1 MKEAVMKTVKIF
13 NFSPHKVVLYLC
25 LIFLSTIIQAG
36 SWQQNVSIGGFNN
49 VHIYT
54 PDTNSSIGDGKAL
67 MLVLHGCVQP
77 ISNFLT
83 ANLEDAAEAYG
94 MVIAV
99 PDAMNKAGFSCWSYW
114 QGTKSRNAGDY
125 QNLIS
130 LANTLSSDSTRSID
144 PDQVYIAGLS
154 SGASFANTTACL
166 APDVFAGM
174 GISAGP
180 SIGTSSNGALGPCE
194 TADVKTRCE
203 SYAGS
208 YQSHFVTQIASIAQG
223 NNDSTVN
230 QCYNTQNSDGMAGVY
245 GVSQLSGENTI
256 NEGAL
261 TAEETLWQDGR
272 VSMLWLNGA
281 DHAWSGGAGASGGY
295 ISNASI
301 NYASYLGNYFSQ
313 NNQRVDR
320 NAGPDISNHTVTANS
335 DSLTATGFAVD
346 AEGTVANVEIIINA
360 LDTGSP
366 VTIETINTTAAVSDG
381 FYSATSATLIDG
393 LYQVVAIATD
403 NENKQGASVSV
414 TERIGPEPP
423 ATAPVL
429 SNISASV
436 SGQCAT
442 ILGSVTDANQN
453 LQTVVVHFSS
463 GDQIASIDG
472 SLYRAEGCGLS
483 GGSNSVSV
491 TATDSTSLTATDN
504 ITFDIDAGV
513 SGDYNLHIEQ
523 AHISWGQGFS
533 ACYLE
538 FSFDEFTMREYQQ
551 SNGQCQWIADGAPS
565 CKGAEQTCSSGGG
578 SGGGGS
584 GNDLDNDGIEDSIDN
599 CPNDANADQADNDND
614 GIGNVCDGTPDGN
627 SYSCTETTT
636 SNYSH
641 VSAGRAT
648 TTGIYVYAN
657 GSGENMG
664 LYNLFVTTTVAE
676 TSEGYYQLGSC
687 P

>member
-1 MKEAVMKTVKIF
+1 MKKISFSILSIRTVLL
-13 NFSPHKVVLYLC
+13 SLC
-25 LIFLSTIIQAG
+25 ITVIPTLSHAG

-54 PDTNSSIGDGKAL
+54 PDGNSSIGNGKAL

-83 ANLEDAAEAYG
+83 AKLEDAAEAHG

-114 QGTKSRNAGDY
+114 QGAKSRSAGDY

-130 LANTLSSDSTRSID
+130 LANTMSGDSARNID
-144 PDQVYIAGLS
+144 ANQVYIAGLS

-208 YQSHFVTQIASIAQG
+208 YQSHFDSQITSIAHG
-223 NNDSTVN
+223 DNDSTVN
-230 QCYNTQNSDGMAGVY
+230 QCYNAQNSDGMAAVY
-245 GVSQLSGENTI
+245 GVSKLSGTNTI
-256 NEGAL
+256 SEGSL

-295 ISNASI
+295 ISSVSI
-301 NYASYLGNYFSQ
+301 NYASYLGNYFAQ

-320 NAGPDISNHTVTANS
+320 NAGPVISNHSVTVNTA
-335 DSLTATGFAVD
+335 SLTGSGFAVD
-346 AEGTVANVEIIINA
+346 AEGSVSNVELTVNS
-360 LDTGSP
+360 LDSGMP
-366 VTIETINTTAAVSDG
+366 ITIQTINTSAAVSDG
-381 FYSATSATLIDG
+381 FYSATSGTLVDG
-393 LYQVVAIATD
+393 LYQVIAIATD
-403 NENKQGASVSV
+403 NEGKQGDSVSV
-414 TERIGPEPP
+414 TERLGPEPP
-423 ATAPVL
+423 ATAPML
-429 SNISASV
+429 SNIAASV
-436 SGQCAT
+436 SGQCTT
-442 ILGSVTDANQN
+442 ITGSVTDANQN
-453 LQTVVVHFSS
+453 LQSVVVNFSS
-463 GDQIASIDG
+463 GNQTASVTG
-472 SLYRAEGCGLS
+472 SQYSAEGCSLA
-483 GGSNSVSV
+483 GGSNTVFV
-491 TATDSTSLTATDN
+491 TATDTTNLTATDSV
-504 ITFDIDAGV
+504 TFDIDAGV
-513 SGDYNLHIEQ
+513 TGDYNLHIGQ
-523 AHISWGQGFS
+523 GHIAWGEGFS

-538 FSFDEFTMREYQQ
+538 FSFSDFTMREYQQ

-565 CKGAEQTCSSGGG
+565 CKGPEQTCSGG
-578 SGGGGS
+578 SGGGGGGGGTDS
-584 GNDLDNDGIEDSIDN
+584 DNDGIDDSIDN
-599 CPNDANADQADNDND
+599 CPFDANTDQADNDND
-614 GIGNVCDGTPDGN
+614 GIGNVCDSTPNGEGHTC
-627 SYSCTETTT
+627 SETTA

-648 TTGIYVYAN
+648 SSGFYTYAV
-657 GSGENMG
+657 GSGDNMG
-664 LYNLFVTTTVAE
+664 LYNLFISSTLAE
-676 TSEGYYQLGSC
+676 TNAGHYQLGSC